1 MKNNQFGRIDVDQ
14 DEEITELKAIHF
26 IDQDL
31 IADPKAQFEDFL
43 RRSFLISNQESTF
56 QQKLGNLLATPN
68 QTAADFLRAQ
78 SR

>member
-31 IADPKAQFEDFL
+31 IADPK
-43 RRSFLISNQESTF
+43 
-56 QQKLGNLLATPN
+56 
-68 QTAADFLRAQ
+68 
-78 SR
+78 